1 MSMLNTWARIENDV
15 VLEVT
20 DIDPDNRF
28 HPSLN
33 WVECGAEVMP
43 GNRYDDGAFRPLPAD
58 DPATT
63 ERTWRD
69 SEIDANEWLI
79 SRHRAELDLR
89 RETTLTAEQYT
100 ELLEYLQ
107 ALRDWPAT
115 EAFPDSTQRPP
126 APPWIAEHTQ

>member
-1 MSMLNTWARIENDV
+1 MVMNMWARIESGV
-15 VLEVT
+15 VAEITAL
-20 DIDPDNRF
+20 DPSGRF
-28 HPSLN
+28 HPALV
-33 WVECGAEVMP
+33 WVACDDSVSA
-43 GNRYDDGAFRPLPAD
+43 GNRYEDGAFLPAGVE

-79 SRHRAELDLR
+79 FRHRAELDLH

-126 APPWIAEHTQ
+126 APPWIAEYTQ

>member
-1 MSMLNTWARIENDV
+1 MWALIVDDV
-15 VLEVT
+15 VHEVT
-20 DIDPDNRF
+20 DIDPTGRF
-28 HPSLN
+28 HPSLS
-33 WVECGAEVMP
+33 WVSCKDDVGIGWRHLSGVFKPAKPDSGEDLAE
-43 GNRYDDGAFRPLPAD
+43 A
-58 DPATT
+58 

-79 SRHRAELDLR
+79 FRHRAELDLH

-126 APPWIAEHTQ
+126 APPWIAEQTQ

>member
-1 MSMLNTWARIENDV
+1 MSNLKTWARIENDV

-20 DIDPDNRF
+20 DVDPTKRF
-28 HPSLN
+28 HPLLT
-33 WVECGAEVMP
+33 WVICGAEVMP
-43 GNRYDDGAFRPLPAD
+43 GDRYEDGAFGSPLGD
-58 DPATT
+58 GPATA

-69 SEIDANEWLI
+69 SEITTNEWLV
-79 SRHRAELDLR
+79 SRHRGELELQ

-115 EAFPDSTQRPP
+115 EAFPNSTQRPT
-126 APPWIAEHTQ
+126 APPWIAEQTQ